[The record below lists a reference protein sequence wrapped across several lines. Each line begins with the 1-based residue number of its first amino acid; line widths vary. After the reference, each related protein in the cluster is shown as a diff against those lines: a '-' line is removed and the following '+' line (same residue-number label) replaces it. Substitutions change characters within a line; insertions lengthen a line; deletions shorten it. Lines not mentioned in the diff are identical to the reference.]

1 MSTRAVIGWL
11 QGRGA
16 VSLGAAG
23 LVLSATVA
31 GPAAA
36 AGAVA
41 FAERPTLLF
50 RLHDPRLTEVSGAAV
65 GIRSPDALYVHND
78 SGDRARFF
86 ALDARTGEVRAQF
99 TVPGAVNVDWEDI
112 AVARDARGVPSIWI
126 ADIGDNDATRS
137 SVRIYRVD
145 EPRVTEQ
152 THGLRAV
159 ATHAQ
164 TWRLRYPGGP
174 RNAEGIVVFPG
185 GATYLFD
192 KTLFGPTTVYAVPP
206 RPSASVQTVTTIGSF
221 STRDTGTLGGPNP
234 FGRLTVTGASTDG
247 TVLAVRT
254 YTDAYLWR
262 VTAGTGTAGL
272 RQALLVK
279 PRVLA
284 LPTQPQGEG
293 IAVHDGR
300 LIVTSEKTGSGVY
313 SLPQPVLPP
322 APTAHS
328 TVPTASSSVPAASAS
343 PGQPAGAATTRQ
355 DGVSALPTSRSSR
368 SSTVA
373 RQTLAALAAALTVGL
388 ASVVGI
394 RLIQRRRN
402 RPDVR

>member
-1 MSTRAVIGWL
+1 MSTRAASGWRR
-11 QGRGA
+11 GRAA

-23 LVLSATVA
+23 VLLASA
-31 GPAAA
+31 AACPA

-41 FAERPTLLF
+41 SAERPTLLF

-65 GIRSPDALYVHND
+65 GIRSPDVVYVHND

-86 ALDARTGEVRAQF
+86 ALDARSGEVRAQF

-152 THGLRAV
+152 THALRAV
-159 ATHAQ
+159 STRAQ

-174 RNAEGIVVFPG
+174 RNAEGSAVFPG

-221 STRDTGTLGGPNP
+221 STRDTGTPGGPNP

-262 VTAGTGTAGL
+262 VVAGTGTAGV
-272 RQALLVK
+272 RQALRVK

-284 LPTQPQGEG
+284 LPAQPQGEG

-300 LIVTSEKTGSGVY
+300 LIMTSEKTGSGVY
-313 SLPQPVLPP
+313 SVPLPVLPP
-322 APTAHS
+322 APTAQS
-328 TVPTASSSVPAASAS
+328 TVPPAGSSVPASSSAS
-343 PGQPAGAATTRQ
+343 PGQPAGVASTRQ
-355 DGVSALPTSRSSR
+355 AGSSALPTSRTSR

-373 RQTLAALAAALTVGL
+373 WQTLAALAGALLVVL
-388 ASVVGI
+388 AGTAGI
-394 RLIQRRRN
+394 RLLARRR
-402 RPDVR
+402 R